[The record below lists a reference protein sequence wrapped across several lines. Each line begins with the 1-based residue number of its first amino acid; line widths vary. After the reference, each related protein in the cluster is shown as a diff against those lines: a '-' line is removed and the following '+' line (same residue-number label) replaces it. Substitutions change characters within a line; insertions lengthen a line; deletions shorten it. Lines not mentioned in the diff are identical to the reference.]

1 MRTCFTI
8 ARGASALALIAV
20 ASSFAGCASAPRDA
34 GFGDVQRA
42 VAASTGQQVAWDPQ
56 QPVDEPQ
63 DAAAIASL
71 LTEPL
76 TADRAVEIA
85 LHHNRDLLA
94 TLEGLGIAR
103 ADLLQARTVR
113 NPFAEAELRFP
124 ASPARPFEV
133 ILMQP
138 LFDLLKLHARRAAG
152 EAAFEV
158 QKLRTTAAVVALAN
172 EVRADFYR
180 AQAARQV
187 LASQT
192 TIADAARAAAE
203 LAQKQHEVGNV
214 SDLDW
219 EREQTRS
226 DDARLELARA
236 TLAEQ
241 QARERLIADLG
252 LAQAPATLDIAAELP
267 PVAEDAP
274 SIEALDQA
282 LAGRLD
288 LSLARAELAE
298 AQARLPLARGPVY
311 ADASAGVHHE
321 REPQGERTTGPA
333 LELPIPLF
341 DSGRARRERALAVVR
356 QAEQRVHA
364 LDLAGRSGARTAAER
379 LREARSRAEYLRE
392 VVVPRRQR
400 ILELTQLE
408 ANSMLRG
415 VFDLFRARQEYDQ
428 AQREEVL
435 ARRDY
440 WVAKSELQS
449 ALLGVQGFSVRPERS
464 LAEPQRGASTM
475 KESE

>member
-1 MRTCFTI
+1 MTSELRK
-8 ARGASALALIAV
+8 ARGVPAPAVVASAVACLALA
-20 ASSFAGCASAPRDA
+20 ACASAPRDA
-34 GFGDVQRA
+34 GFGDVQRG
-42 VAASTGQQVAWDPQ
+42 VTASTGQEIAWDPQ
-56 QPVDEPQ
+56 QAIEAPA
-63 DAAAIASL
+63 DAAVAAQL
-71 LTEPL
+71 AEPL

-85 LHHNRDLLA
+85 LRYNRDLLA
-94 TLEGLGIAR
+94 TLEELGIAR
-103 ADLLQARTVR
+103 ADLLQARTLR

-124 ASPARPFEV
+124 ASPSRPFEV

-158 QKLRTTAAVVALAN
+158 TKLRTTAAVVAFAN

-180 AQAARQV
+180 AQAARQL
-187 LASQT
+187 LASQA

-203 LAQKQHEVGNV
+203 LAHKQHEVGNV
-214 SDLDW
+214 SDLDF
-219 EREQTRS
+219 EREQTRY
-226 DDARLELARA
+226 DAAKLELQRA
-236 TLAEQ
+236 ELEEL

-252 LAQAPATLDIAAELP
+252 LAQPPATLDLPAELP

-274 SIEALDQA
+274 PAAALDEA

-288 LSLARAELAE
+288 LGLARADLA
-298 AQARLPLARGPVY
+298 AARARLPLARGPVY
-311 ADASAGVHHE
+311 ADVAAGVHHE

-333 LELPIPLF
+333 LELPIPIF

-364 LDLAGRSGARTAAER
+364 IDLAGRSAARTAAER
-379 LREARSRAEYLRE
+379 LREARARAEYLRD

-408 ANSMLRG
+408 TNAMLRG
-415 VFDLFRARQEYDQ
+415 VFDLFRARQDLDE
-428 AQREEVL
+428 ARREEVL

-449 ALLGVQGFSVRPERS
+449 ALLGVKGF
-464 LAEPQRGASTM
+464 EPQGGATTM

>member
-1 MRTCFTI
+1 MRTCFNI
-8 ARGASALALIAV
+8 ARGASTLALIAV

-56 QPVDEPQ
+56 QPVGAPQ
-63 DAAAIASL
+63 DDAIEPL
-71 LTEPL
+71 LSEPL

-85 LHHNRDLLA
+85 LRHNRDLLA

-138 LFDLLKLHARRAAG
+138 LFDLLKLRARRAAG

-158 QKLRTTAAVVALAN
+158 TKLRTTAAVVAFAN

-187 LASQT
+187 FESQMTIFHAAST
-192 TIADAARAAAE
+192 AAE
-203 LAQKQHEVGNV
+203 LAQRQHEVGNV
-214 SDLDW
+214 SDLDL
-219 EREQTRS
+219 EREQTHY
-226 DDARLELARA
+226 DAASLEVSRA
-236 TLAEQ
+236 GIEEL
-241 QARERLIADLG
+241 QARERLTADLG
-252 LAQAPATLDIAAELP
+252 VARLPPTFDIPAELP
-267 PVAEDAP
+267 PVGEDAP
-274 SIEALDQA
+274 SSQGFEAA

-288 LSLARAELAE
+288 LSLARAELEE
-298 AQARLPLARGPVY
+298 ARAMLPLANEPLYTGAAV
-311 ADASAGVHHE
+311 GVHHE

-364 LDLAGRSGARTAAER
+364 LDLAGRSAARTAAER
-379 LREARSRAEYLRE
+379 LRAARSRAEYLRD

-408 ANSMLRG
+408 TNAMLRG
-415 VFDLFRARQEYDQ
+415 VFDLFRARQDLDE
-428 AQREEVL
+428 ARREEVL

-449 ALLGVQGFSVRPERS
+449 ALLGVQSFSLWQERMS
-464 LAEPQRGASTM
+464 AQPQRAAMTV